1 MLLLLAFALSLL
13 AAVLI
18 SGVAE
23 RTVLSTAVLF
33 LVAGFVAGLVLRADV
48 RSFVGPFAEAALVT
62 VLFTDALRI
71 PVSELR
77 RGWRLPGRALLLGL
91 PLTIAGNALAAHLL
105 VGLGWGKAF
114 LVGAA
119 LGPTD
124 PVLAAALVGAEEV
137 PARLRHLL
145 NVESGLNDGLALP
158 VIVALLATLSPG
170 PVHGLAVTGE
180 VAGGIALGIVVPL
193 VALAL
198 ERVPFFGAAALYEPL
213 SALAIGVLVY
223 AVARVTRTNAF
234 LAMFAAGVTVA
245 SAAPR
250 VMRAFSRFG
259 EIATE
264 LAKLAAIFVFGAVV
278 SPRLL
283 AEVPLGGYVFAVA
296 VLVAVRPAAL
306 AIALLGGGLRWPEW
320 VTAAW
325 FGPKGFSSVV
335 YGLLIL
341 TSGVPDARALA
352 HLVAVAVAASILA
365 HSSTD
370 VLVARWFRRREP
382 GEAGAARRAGA

>member
-13 AAVLI
+13 AAVLV

-33 LVAGFVAGLVLRADV
+33 LVAGFLSGIALHADV
-48 RSFVGPFAEAALVT
+48 RAFVGPFAEVALVT
-62 VLFTDALRI
+62 VLFTDALRV
-71 PVSELR
+71 PLSELR

-91 PLTIAGNALAAHLL
+91 PLTIAGNALAARLA
-105 VGLGWGKAF
+105 VGIGWGEAF

-119 LGPTD
+119 LAPTD
-124 PVLAAALVGAEEV
+124 PVLAAAIVGAEEV

-158 VIVALLATLSPG
+158 VVVALLAALSPG
-170 PVHGLAVTGE
+170 PVHGVHVAAE
-180 VAGGIALGIVVPL
+180 VVGGIAIGIVVPV
-193 VALAL
+193 VAVRLDRL
-198 ERVPFFGAAALYEPL
+198 PFFGAAALYEPL
-213 SALAIGVLVY
+213 SATAIGLLVY
-223 AVARVTRTNAF
+223 AVARASGTNAF
-234 LAMFAAGVTVA
+234 LARFAAGITVA

-250 VMRAFSRFG
+250 MVRAFSRFG
-259 EIATE
+259 EIVTE
-264 LAKLAAIFVFGAVV
+264 LAKLAAIFVFGAVM

-283 AEVPLGGYVFAVA
+283 AEVPLGGYVFALL
-296 VLVAVRPAAL
+296 VLVAVRPLAL
-306 AIALLGGGLRWPEW
+306 AVALLGGGLRWREW

-341 TSGVPDARALA
+341 TSGLPAARALA
-352 HLVAVAVAASILA
+352 HLVAVAIAASILA

-370 VLVARWFRRREP
+370 VLVARWFRERE
-382 GEAGAARRAGA
+382 GTDAARARA